1 MELILFLGKVKIHAA
16 ANALH
21 TPGAPLVQ
29 DLAHAHDLR
38 VTCDKDIEVAGKR
51 ILQRRHLKE
60 LRHQLVR
67 VDAALKVD
75 RELQAAQVRLIAHV
89 VDLSDLPALDKL
101 GDLIDH
107 GLGGRGIRDLI
118 DLDDVFLRYKAP
130 LGPHTEAAAAGIVD
144 ALHLCAVK
152 DDLAARGKVRC
163 RERQEQIMP
172 RVAQIVDRR
181 LADLIEVKAADH
193 ACHTDGDAVVG

>member
-21 TPGAPLVQ
+21 TPGAPLVK
-29 DLAHAHDLR
+29 DLAYTHDLR
-38 VTCDKDIEVAGKR
+38 VTCDKNIEVAGKR
-51 ILQRRHLKE
+51 VLQRRHLEE

-67 VDAALKVD
+67 VDAALEVD

-89 VDLSDLPALDKL
+89 VDLADLPTLDKL

-107 GLGGRGIRDLI
+107 RFRGRGIRDLI
-118 DLDDVFLRYKAP
+118 DLDDVFFRYIAP
-130 LGPHTEAAAAGIVD
+130 LGPHTEAAATGVVD
-144 ALHLCAVK
+144 ALHLRAVK
-152 DDLAARGKVRC
+152 DDLAAGGKIR
-163 RERQEQIMP
+163 RWERQKQIVS
-172 RVAQIVDRR
+172 RIAQIVDRR

-193 ACHTDGDAVVG
+193 ACHTDGNAVVG